1 MVMDISTIL
10 FFIIGFGALIG
21 GFILEGG
28 KPTALIAGPAALI
41 ILGGTI
47 AAVGLSFPVD
57 VLKRFP
63 KVLGIFFKPPKH
75 DLPEEIN
82 YFKEVSYKVRKEGIL
97 SLESEVSS
105 NPDLDPF
112 IKKGLQLV
120 ADGIEADTVRSIL
133 EVEVEAMSERH
144 REGMAMFESAGGY
157 SPTMGIIGT
166 VLSLVNALANMN
178 SGDIG
183 EKVSGAFIATLYG
196 IGLANIVWLPI
207 AAKLKEY
214 DARDF
219 AEKNM
224 IIEAIILI
232 QEGVNPNTLGEKLK
246 GYLTKEQLVDVE
258 KNEKGAAA

>member
-1 MVMDISTIL
+1 MDISTIL

-21 GFILEGG
+21 GFLLEGG
-28 KPTALIAGPAALI
+28 KPAALIAGPAALI

-75 DLPEEIN
+75 DLAEKIN

-133 EVEVEAMSERH
+133 EVEVESMSERH
-144 REGMAMFESAGGY
+144 REGIAMFESAGGY

-166 VLSLVNALANMN
+166 VLSLVNVLANLN
-178 SGDIG
+178 DSANIG

-196 IGLANIVWLPI
+196 IGLANIIWLPI

-224 IIEAIILI
+224 VIEAIILI

-246 GYLTKEQLVDVE
+246 GYLTKDQLVEVE
-258 KNEKGAAA
+258 KAEKGAAA